1 MVSNGFH
8 LLKGIKDTT
17 SEVFANG
24 YKNSPVS
31 LTTKGSI
38 NATATRIDFSNSY
51 WINQFDDIKSAIKKI
66 RPIMP
71 TKLSDWVNKYFFIT
85 RLHISTKGVSKGI
98 FSESHSIVSNVCF
111 TKQQNSVIFHEVEPS
126 ILEEAKS
133 YRMNETFYSILI
145 TFFSC
150 R

>member
-71 TKLSDWVNKYFFIT
+71 TKLSDWVNKYFLLQDYILVQ
-85 RLHISTKGVSKGI
+85 RVYPKVSSLNHIPLSQTCVSLSSKNQLS
-98 FSESHSIVSNVCF
+98 FMKLNHQF
-111 TKQQNSVIFHEVEPS
+111 WKKQNHIE
-126 ILEEAKS
+126 
-133 YRMNETFYSILI
+133 
-145 TFFSC
+145 
-150 R
+150 